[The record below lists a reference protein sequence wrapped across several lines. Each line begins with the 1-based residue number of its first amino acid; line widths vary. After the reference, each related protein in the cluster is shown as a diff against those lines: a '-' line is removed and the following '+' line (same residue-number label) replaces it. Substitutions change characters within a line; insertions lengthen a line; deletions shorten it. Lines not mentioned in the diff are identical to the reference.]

1 MSSPFEQVKKCYSS
15 WSTTYY
21 NDYYKNASYPPVHVD
36 LLKKLIDKYNPNDIL
51 DAGCGPASFLREIFQ
66 GKAKLYGFD
75 LTPEMITEAK
85 NVFRENGLAEENLWE
100 GSVTD
105 STHFYPPNDSSKKF
119 DMCVCLG
126 VLPHI
131 TEESDTQV
139 LTNIH
144 NALHP
149 EGVAI
154 VEARNELF
162 GLFTMNRYSFDVIKN
177 DLIQLDKLKENASP
191 EECAAL
197 EKISQ
202 EMQKYFRMDLPPIRK
217 NKDSDTG
224 YDTILSRTHNPFV
237 LKEQMINAGFK
248 DVELLFYH
256 YHCLP
261 PMFAGMLP
269 EFFHNE
275 SLKMEENP
283 SDWKGFFM
291 ASAFVVTGKK

>member
-36 LLKKLIDKYNPNDIL
+36 LLKKLIDKYNPSDLL

-66 GKAKLYGFD
+66 QKANLYGFD

-85 NVFRENGLAEENLWE
+85 NVFRENGLCEDNLWE

-105 STHFYPPNDSSKKF
+105 ATHFYPPNENDKKF

-131 TEESDTQV
+131 TEESDEQV
-139 LTNIH
+139 LANIH
-144 NALHP
+144 GALNP
-149 EGVAI
+149 GGVAV

-162 GLFTMNRYSFDVIKN
+162 GLFTMNRYSFDVLKN
-177 DLIQLDKLKENASP
+177 DLMQLDKLKENATAQES
-191 EECAAL
+191 EAL
-197 EKISQ
+197 DKISQ
-202 EMQKYFRMDLPPIRK
+202 EMQKYFRMDLPPIRT

-224 YDTILSRTHNPFV
+224 YDKILSRTHNPFV
-237 LKEQMINAGFK
+237 LKEQMVKAGFH

-256 YHCLP
+256 FHCLP
-261 PMFAGMLP
+261 PMFANMLP
-269 EFFHNE
+269 EFFHKE

-283 SDWKGFFM
+283 SDWKGHFM